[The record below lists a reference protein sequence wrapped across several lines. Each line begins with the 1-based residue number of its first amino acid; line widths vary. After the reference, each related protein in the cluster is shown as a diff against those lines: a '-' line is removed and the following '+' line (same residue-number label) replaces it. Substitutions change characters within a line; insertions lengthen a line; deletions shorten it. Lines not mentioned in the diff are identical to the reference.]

1 MSTLKV
7 NAIQRATTGSS
18 AVTFTEAVI
27 ITTGSISASVITVGT
42 LTASLLINGD
52 VPKEKLTNDARDW
65 ANILNRP
72 GGLLSSSAGVLATI
86 SGTSVAF
93 ANITASGIIFTS
105 GSFSGSGASIT
116 NIPNAGLTNSSITIN
131 GTSVSLGGARNI
143 VTNEVSESVN
153 LYYTDARVKTKLSA
167 ETVVSSSGQINY
179 QSITGQPSIN
189 TLGSDG
195 NKSFTLTSGLFIT
208 ASGGAD
214 GVVLTNDTSNYILR
228 LRTVGGTVSS
238 SAQVQAALPANSVSS
253 SAQIVLLL
261 PVNTVS
267 SSTQVTAFLPG
278 GSVSSSAQITLTG
291 ITGTTF
297 SASNYT
303 FPNNLIVGGTLIA
316 QEIQTEYVSSSII
329 YESGSTKFGDTADDI
344 MSVTGSILVLG
355 GRISGSMTGMFSSS
369 AQVDYNS
376 ITNKLSGVVSGAAQV
391 VPLLP
396 GGTVSSSGQV
406 DASAT
411 ANFATAVAAQLGTV
425 HSGSYLGTATTN
437 NLAEGG
443 SNLYYTDA
451 RVKTKISTEV
461 VHSGSYLGTAT
472 TNNLTEGGSN
482 LYFTNARVLSYV
494 DSLSVVSSSG
504 QIKPLLPGGTVSS
517 SAQISPVLVNSSS
530 YALTASFATSVSG
543 SLATDTDGLP
553 EGSSNRY
560 YTDARVKT
568 KISTEVVHS
577 GSYLGTATTTNLTE
591 GTNLYLTTPR
601 VVSAL
606 PAGTLSSSAQLGAGV
621 VSSSAQFP
629 GWVTASS
636 QIDYNSITNKL
647 SGVVSGAAQFNALS
661 NTSASY
667 ATTASAATSITFTP
681 TTASFAVTASFATNV
696 PTTASFAIS
705 ASHATAANTAITASF
720 STTASAANSI
730 TFIPTTAS
738 FATTASAATSIT
750 FTPTT
755 ASYADTSSNITGGS
769 TNYIPL
775 WSSTSA
781 VSSSIIYQAGI
792 NLGINNAVPSASLHI
807 SGTLMVQQVVEKLI
821 VTGSAPTA
829 TTNIDITSG
838 SIHYRSGSTTAHWTV
853 NFRGDAGTTLNSV
866 MYNGQSLTLAA
877 VVNHA
882 GTPYSASAHQID
894 GVAITPRW
902 QSGLVPTASANSTD
916 FYAYTIFK
924 IASASY
930 NLFASQTKFS

>member
-52 VPKEKLTNDARDW
+52 VPKEKLTNDAREFV
-65 ANILNRP
+65 NILNRP

-116 NIPNAGLTNSSITIN
+116 NIPNAGLTNSNITIN
-131 GTSVSLGGARNI
+131 GTSVSLGGTRNI
-143 VTNEVSESVN
+143 ATNEVSESVN

-238 SAQVQAALPANSVSS
+238 SAQVQAALPANLVSS
-253 SAQIVLLL
+253 SAQIALLL
-261 PVNTVS
+261 PANTVS

-355 GRISGSMTGMFSSS
+355 GRISGSMVGMFSSS

-391 VPLLP
+391 APLLP

-451 RVKTKISTEV
+451 RVKTKMSAEDA
-461 VHSGSYLGTAT
+461 HSGSYLGTAT

-517 SAQISPVLVNSSS
+517 STQISPVLVNSSS

-543 SLATDTDGLP
+543 TLAADTDGLP
-553 EGSSNRY
+553 EGSSNLY

-601 VVSAL
+601 VASAL
-606 PAGTLSSSAQLGAGV
+606 PAGTL
-621 VSSSAQFP
+621 SSSAQFP

-661 NTSASY
+661 GTSASF

-681 TTASFAVTASFATNV
+681 TTASFATTASAANSITFTPTTASFAVTASFTTNV
-696 PTTASFAIS
+696 PVTASFAIS

-720 STTASAANSI
+720 STTASAAN
-730 TFIPTTAS
+730 
-738 FATTASAATSIT
+738 SIT

-792 NLGINNAVPSASLHI
+792 NLGINNTIPSASLHI

-902 QSGLVPTASANSTD
+902 QSGLVPSASGNSTD

>member
-52 VPKEKLTNDARDW
+52 VPKEKLTNDAREW
-65 ANILNRP
+65 VNILNRP

-116 NIPNAGLTNSSITIN
+116 NIPNAGLTNSNITIN
-131 GTSVSLGGARNI
+131 GTSVSLGGTRNI
-143 VTNEVSESVN
+143 ATNEVSESVN

-238 SAQVQAALPANSVSS
+238 SAQVQAALPANLVSS
-253 SAQIVLLL
+253 SAQI
-261 PVNTVS
+261 NTGS
-267 SSTQVTAFLPG
+267 FSGSLTGTFPYASLTSIPG
-278 GSVSSSAQITLTG
+278 GIVSASAQITLTG

-329 YESGSTKFGDTADDI
+329 YESGSTKFGDTDDDI

-355 GRISGSMTGMFSSS
+355 GRISGSMVGMFSSS

-451 RVKTKISTEV
+451 RVKTKMSAEDA
-461 VHSGSYLGTAT
+461 HSGSYLGTAT

-517 SAQISPVLVNSSS
+517 STQISPVLVNSSS
-530 YALTASFATSVSG
+530 YAVTASFATSVSG
-543 SLATDTDGLP
+543 TLAADTDGLP
-553 EGSSNRY
+553 EGSSNLY

-601 VVSAL
+601 VASAL
-606 PAGTLSSSAQLGAGV
+606 PAGTL
-621 VSSSAQFP
+621 SSSAQFP

-661 NTSASY
+661 GTSASF

-681 TTASFAVTASFATNV
+681 TTASFATTASAANSITFTPTTASFAVTASFTTNV
-696 PTTASFAIS
+696 PVTASFAIS

-720 STTASAANSI
+720 STTASAAN
-730 TFIPTTAS
+730 
-738 FATTASAATSIT
+738 SIT

-792 NLGINNAVPSASLHI
+792 NLGINNTIPSASLHI

-902 QSGLVPTASANSTD
+902 QSGLVPSASGNSTD